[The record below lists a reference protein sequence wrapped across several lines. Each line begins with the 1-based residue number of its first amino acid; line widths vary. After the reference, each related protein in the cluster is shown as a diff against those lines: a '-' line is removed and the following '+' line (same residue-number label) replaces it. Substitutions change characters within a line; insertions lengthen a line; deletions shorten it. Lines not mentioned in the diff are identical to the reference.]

1 LSKII
6 DIELSPV
13 QEKLFAKIDLSKVPE
28 HIAIIMDGNGRWAR
42 KRGLPRIAGHKAG
55 IESLRTTI
63 QIAVKTGNKY
73 LTIYAFSTE
82 NWKRPKLELAGL
94 FKLFKTVFSNE
105 LNDLV
110 ENGVRIISM
119 GNIENFPKSMANAIH
134 RAEAISMKNERLKLI
149 VALNYSGRE
158 EITDV
163 TRKIAMQVL
172 QGELDMNDINTEL
185 FSRNLYIP
193 NYPFPDLLIRT
204 SGELRI
210 SNFLLWQIAYC
221 ELYFTRTLW
230 PDFNATTFLKALI
243 SYQSRERR
251 FGRILEGE

>member
-1 LSKII
+1 MSKII

-42 KRGLPRIAGHKAG
+42 KRGFPRIAGHKAG
-55 IESLRTTI
+55 IESLRKTI
-63 QIAVKTGNKY
+63 QIAVKTGIKY

-82 NWKRPKLELAGL
+82 NWKRPKLELTGL
-94 FKLFKTVFSNE
+94 FKLFKNVFSNE

-119 GNIENFPKSMANAIH
+119 GNINNFPKSMATAIR

-172 QGELDMNDINTEL
+172 QGELDMNDINAEL

-193 NYPFPDLLIRT
+193 NCPFPDLLIRT

-251 FGRILEGE
+251 FGILLEGE